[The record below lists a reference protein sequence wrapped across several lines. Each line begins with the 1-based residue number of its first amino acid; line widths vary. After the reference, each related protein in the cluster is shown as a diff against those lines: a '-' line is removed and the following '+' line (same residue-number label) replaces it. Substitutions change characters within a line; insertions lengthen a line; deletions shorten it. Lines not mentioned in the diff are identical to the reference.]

1 MQNQL
6 MQVSAKF
13 GWRVSK
19 QQEKKQNQYVHVGYQ
34 NEIIRI
40 MAFILINGIAE
51 NINES
56 HYYSIK
62 ADEVPDS
69 SNVEQLVLCF
79 RWVDV
84 DLSRGLCWDACHR
97 KH

>member
-56 HYYSIK
+56 HYYSIM

-79 RWVDV
+79 RWVDA